1 MNRQDILSALVLAE
15 KAYGIV
21 DTLHIFYGSN
31 IKMRLGYTRS
41 ACEASIDEMQLSVR
55 SWNALRRV
63 GIATVGE
70 LIDTINSDGLMKIRN
85 LGRKSMIEIKT
96 KIMMMGF
103 SHLSEREKMAF
114 FEFLVDNNTLRSGAM
129 NKSHNG

>member
-70 LIDTINSDGLMKIRN
+70 LIDTINGDGLMKIRN